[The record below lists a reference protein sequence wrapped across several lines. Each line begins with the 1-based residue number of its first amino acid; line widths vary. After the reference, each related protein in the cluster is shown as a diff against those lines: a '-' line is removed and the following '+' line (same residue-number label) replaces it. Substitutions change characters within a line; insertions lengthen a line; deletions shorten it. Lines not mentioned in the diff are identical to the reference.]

1 MQKSEKKTTQ
11 EEEIRARAYEI
22 IGLALVSI
30 SNSTRAEITKYIQKH
45 KSATFEEL
53 RSVFN
58 LNNNTLSFHLK
69 KLQEGY
75 VISQSEERGP
85 YALGELG
92 ELMLRALDGLEG
104 KAPSILKHIIAHEI
118 L

>member
-11 EEEIRARAYEI
+11 EEIRARAYEI

-30 SNSTRAEITKYIQKH
+30 SNITRAEITKYIQKH
-45 KSATFEEL
+45 KSVTFEEL

-75 VISQSEERGP
+75 VISQPKERGP
-85 YALGELG
+85 YELGELG
-92 ELMLRALDGLEG
+92 ELMLRALDRLEG